1 MSKAAIRRR
10 RTEAVG
16 KRNNYLDKID
26 TPNKSKGRSQKGCFG
41 GTYSQFDKL
50 YGTRPIYAK
59 VVKEAETKEAANV

>member
-16 KRNNYLDKID
+16 KLNTRLDRVE

-59 VVKEAETKEAANV
+59 VVKEAETKEAENV